1 MFGYVKGFYF
11 HLIFIRQYYC
21 VAKRQLSNT
30 VFGNNGCVYFS
41 LEDVLANGSLGDDVK
56 NIIFVQYISFLC
68 KEFANDWN

>member
-1 MFGYVKGFYF
+1 MTGIKFFFNNKMFGYVKGFYF

-41 LEDVLANGSLGDDVK
+41 LEDVLAENCLILSRWK
-56 NIIFVQYISFLC
+56 NL
-68 KEFANDWN
+68 